1 MRATDLLAFAVRGLT
16 GHGLRT
22 ALSLVGVVIGV
33 AAVLLLTALGEGAR
47 RYVVDQFASLGTNL
61 LIVVPGKTETTGI
74 PGLGG
79 APNDLTLADAQAIDR
94 RLTVVTAVAPIAM
107 GTEEVSYGERRRQ
120 VALVGT
126 TWEYKEIRQLDV
138 ARGDFLPRGELFRGS
153 PVAVLGTKLAR
164 ELFPG
169 LDPTGEIVRVGE
181 WRMRVVGVME
191 PMGVKMGIDFDE
203 VVIVPVQTAMKMLN
217 RGSLFRVIAQV
228 RSHEELDSAKERIR
242 EVIVERHDE
251 DDVTIISQ
259 DSVVSSFGAILDAL
273 TLVVGAIAGV
283 SLSVA
288 GIGIMN
294 VMLVSVSERTREVGL
309 LKAVGVGRRQ
319 ILAVFLAE
327 ASLLS
332 TAGGLIGLAVGWG
345 LVAVLVGV
353 FPALPAAPPDWAV
366 WTALGISVGV
376 GVLFGLLP
384 ASRASRLEPIA
395 ALSGGR

>member
-1 MRATDLLAFAVRGLT
+1 MRSADLFAFALRGLT

-22 ALSLVGVVIGV
+22 VLSLAGVVIGV

-61 LIVVPGKTETTGI
+61 LIIVPGKTETTGI

-94 RLTVVTAVAPIAM
+94 RLTVVTAVAPVSM

-120 VALVGT
+120 VALLGT
-126 TWEYKEIRQLDV
+126 TREFKDVRQLEV
-138 ARGDFLPRGELFRGS
+138 AKGDFLPRGELFRGS
-153 PVAVLGTKLAR
+153 PVTVLGTKLAR
-164 ELFPG
+164 DLFPG
-169 LDPTGEIVRVGE
+169 IDPLGEVVRVGE
-181 WRMRVVGVME
+181 WRMRVIGVMA
-191 PMGVKMGIDFDE
+191 PMGVKMGVDFDE
-203 VVIVPVQTAMKMLN
+203 IAIVPVTTGMKMLN
-217 RGSLFRVIAQV
+217 RSTLFRIIAQI
-228 RSHEELDSAKERIR
+228 RSHEEIEGAKELIR

-259 DSVVSSFGAILDAL
+259 DSVVSSFGAILNAL
-273 TLVVGAIAGV
+273 TLVVGAIAAV

-309 LKAVGVGRRQ
+309 LKAVGVARAQ

-332 TAGGLIGLAVGWG
+332 TLGGLLGLAVGWG
-345 LVAVLVGV
+345 LVAILVGV
-353 FPALPAAPPDWAV
+353 FPALPAAPPAWAV
-366 WTALGISVGV
+366 WAALGISVAV
-376 GVLFGLLP
+376 GVVFGLLP
-384 ASRASRLEPIA
+384 ANRASKLEPIA
-395 ALSGGR
+395 ALSGR